1 MSTKAKCIESLVYC
15 SIINFV
21 YSVENAALRKRNLK
35 RKLKKKML
43 REKLS
48 SEFDENTKTL
58 QKGEASKL
66 DKKMSREK
74 LSSEFDENTKT
85 LQKGEASKLD
95 KKMSREKLSTKFN
108 ENTKTLQKGEAS
120 KLDKK
125 MSGEKLSSEFN
136 ENTKILKK
144 GETSKLD
151 NIDHSFE
158 SVGGIL
164 SEKTLKA
171 IYDMGFK
178 NMTEIQEKCIM
189 KILNDANR
197 SRDIVAVA
205 KTGSGKTLAYLILA
219 VEQLVHKKFSPD
231 LGTGCIVV
239 CPSRE
244 ICIQTHQ
251 VMQEMLKYYD
261 FTCAI
266 VIGGCSR
273 QREVEKL
280 SAGATFV
287 IGTPG
292 RLLDHLE
299 KTDFQFKKLKC
310 LIIDEFD
317 RIIDTNLHREMMQIL
332 QLLPRKRQTMI
343 FGATRSKL
351 TSTFVKIA
359 LPNRPICVGKRDKVE
374 EPTVEGLQQGYVI
387 CPVEKRFH
395 FLYTFLRCKKQKK
408 IMVFFSSCASVK
420 FHTELLR
427 VLNFSLLSIHG
438 KQQQQKR
445 TETYHQF
452 REQQSGLLLCT
463 DVAARGLDFSGVDWI
478 VQYDPPD
485 DPNEY
490 IHRVGRTARG
500 EGTKGNAILILQPCE
515 KRFLKHLKQA
525 SVFVRQ
531 FKFSWNKV
539 ADIQDRLENLI
550 SNEFFL
556 CISAKEAFT
565 GYVRAYESHHMKDVF
580 NVRSLDIGMVS
591 KSFGFRT
598 PLYIDLEKSE
608 KNEGLRSVGRKKQ
621 IRKQENTFIQIQ
633 SKKKIRA

>member
-74 LSSEFDENTKT
+74 LS
-85 LQKGEASKLD
+85 
-95 KKMSREKLSTKFN
+95 TKFN

-125 MSGEKLSSEFN
+125 MLREKLSSEFDEN
-136 ENTKILKK
+136 TKTLQKGKASKLDKKMLREKLSSEFDENTKILKK

-219 VEQLVHKKFSPD
+219 VEQLVLKKFSPD

-374 EPTVEGLQQGYVI
+374 EPTVEGLQQG
-387 CPVEKRFH
+387 
-395 FLYTFLRCKKQKK
+395 
-408 IMVFFSSCASVK
+408 
-420 FHTELLR
+420 
-427 VLNFSLLSIHG
+427 

-531 FKFSWNKV
+531 YKFSWNKV

-550 SNEFFL
+550 NNEFFL

>member
-1 MSTKAKCIESLVYC
+1 MSTKAKL
-15 SIINFV
+15 
-21 YSVENAALRKRNLK
+21 ENNALRKRNLK

-58 QKGEASKL
+58 QKGETSKL
-66 DKKMSREK
+66 DKKMSR
-74 LSSEFDENTKT
+74 
-85 LQKGEASKLD
+85 
-95 KKMSREKLSTKFN
+95 
-108 ENTKTLQKGEAS
+108 
-120 KLDKK
+120 
-125 MSGEKLSSEFN
+125 EKLSSEFN

-151 NIDHSFE
+151 SIDHSFE
-158 SVGGIL
+158 SVGGII

-171 IYDMGFK
+171 IYDMGFE

-197 SRDIVAVA
+197 SRDIVAMA
-205 KTGSGKTLAYLILA
+205 KTGR
-219 VEQLVHKKFSPD
+219 
-231 LGTGCIVV
+231 TGCIVV

-351 TSTFVKIA
+351 TSTFVKVA

-395 FLYTFLRCKKQKK
+395 FLYTFLRSKKQKK

-550 SNEFFL
+550 NNEFFL

>member
-1 MSTKAKCIESLVYC
+1 
-15 SIINFV
+15 
-21 YSVENAALRKRNLK
+21 
-35 RKLKKKML
+35 
-43 REKLS
+43 
-48 SEFDENTKTL
+48 
-58 QKGEASKL
+58 
-66 DKKMSREK
+66 
-74 LSSEFDENTKT
+74 
-85 LQKGEASKLD
+85 
-95 KKMSREKLSTKFN
+95 
-108 ENTKTLQKGEAS
+108 
-120 KLDKK
+120 
-125 MSGEKLSSEFN
+125 
-136 ENTKILKK
+136 
-144 GETSKLD
+144 
-151 NIDHSFE
+151 
-158 SVGGIL
+158 
-164 SEKTLKA
+164 
-171 IYDMGFK
+171 MGFE

-197 SRDIVAVA
+197 SRDIVAMA

-219 VEQLVHKKFSPD
+219 IEQLVHKKFSPD

-280 SAGATFV
+280 SAGATF
-287 IGTPG
+287 
-292 RLLDHLE
+292 

-351 TSTFVKIA
+351 TSTFVKVA
-359 LPNRPICVGKRDKVE
+359 LPNRPICIGKRDKVE
-374 EPTVEGLQQGYVI
+374 EPTVEGLQQ
-387 CPVEKRFH
+387 
-395 FLYTFLRCKKQKK
+395 
-408 IMVFFSSCASVK
+408 
-420 FHTELLR
+420 
-427 VLNFSLLSIHG
+427 G

-463 DVAARGLDFSGVDWI
+463 DVAARGVDWI

-525 SVFVRQ
+525 SVF
-531 FKFSWNKV
+531 
-539 ADIQDRLENLI
+539 LENLI
-550 SNEFFL
+550 NNEFFL

-580 NVRSLDIGMVS
+580 NVRSLDIGLVS

-598 PLYIDLEKSE
+598 PLYIDL
-608 KNEGLRSVGRKKQ
+608 GL
-621 IRKQENTFIQIQ
+621 
-633 SKKKIRA
+633 

>member
-1 MSTKAKCIESLVYC
+1 
-15 SIINFV
+15 
-21 YSVENAALRKRNLK
+21 
-35 RKLKKKML
+35 ML

-66 DKKMSREK
+66 DKKMLREK
-74 LSSEFDENTKT
+74 LSSEFDENTKI
-85 LQKGEASKLD
+85 LQKGEA
-95 KKMSREKLSTKFN
+95 
-108 ENTKTLQKGEAS
+108 
-120 KLDKK
+120 
-125 MSGEKLSSEFN
+125 
-136 ENTKILKK
+136 
-144 GETSKLD
+144 SKLD

-158 SVGGIL
+158 SVGDIL

-189 KILNDANR
+189 KILNDA

-219 VEQLVHKKFSPD
+219 VEQLVLKKFSPD

-299 KTDFQFKKLKC
+299 KLKC

-374 EPTVEGLQQGYVI
+374 EPT
-387 CPVEKRFH
+387 
-395 FLYTFLRCKKQKK
+395 
-408 IMVFFSSCASVK
+408 
-420 FHTELLR
+420 
-427 VLNFSLLSIHG
+427 G

-531 FKFSWNKV
+531 YKFSWNKV

-550 SNEFFL
+550 NNEFFL

-598 PLYIDLEKSE
+598 PLYIDL
-608 KNEGLRSVGRKKQ
+608 GL
-621 IRKQENTFIQIQ
+621 
-633 SKKKIRA
+633 

>member
-1 MSTKAKCIESLVYC
+1 
-15 SIINFV
+15 
-21 YSVENAALRKRNLK
+21 LRKRNMK
-35 RKLKKKML
+35 RKLK
-43 REKLS
+43 
-48 SEFDENTKTL
+48 
-58 QKGEASKL
+58 Q
-66 DKKMSREK
+66 KMSREK
-74 LSSEFDENTKT
+74 LP
-85 LQKGEASKLD
+85 
-95 KKMSREKLSTKFN
+95 
-108 ENTKTLQKGEAS
+108 
-120 KLDKK
+120 
-125 MSGEKLSSEFN
+125 SEFN
-136 ENTKILKK
+136 ENNKTQQKAESAKQ
-144 GETSKLD
+144 ES
-151 NIDHSFE
+151 IDHSFE
-158 SVGGIL
+158 SVGGII
-164 SEKTLKA
+164 SEKTLKG

-178 NMTEIQEKCIM
+178 NMTEIQEKCIL

-197 SRDIVAVA
+197 SRDIVAMA

-219 VEQLVHKKFSPD
+219 VEQLVHKKFSPE

-251 VMQEMLKYYD
+251 VMQELLKYYD

-299 KTDFQFKKLKC
+299 KLKC

-317 RIIDTNLHREMMQIL
+317 RIIDTNLHREMMQML
-332 QLLPRKRQTMI
+332 RLLPGKRQTMI

-351 TSTFVKIA
+351 TSAFVKVA

-374 EPTVEGLQQGYVI
+374 EATVEGLQQGYVI

-395 FLYTFLRCKKQKK
+395 FLYTFLRSNKQKK

-438 KQQQQKR
+438 KQKQQKR

-452 REQQSGLLLCT
+452 REEQCGLLLCT

-500 EGTKGNAILILQPCE
+500 EGTKGNALLILQPCE
-515 KRFLKHLKQA
+515 KRFLQHLKQA
-525 SVFVRQ
+525 SVFVKQ

-550 SNEFFL
+550 NNEFFL

-580 NVRSLDIGMVS
+580 NVRSLNIAMVS

-598 PLYIDLEKSE
+598 PLHVDLEE
-608 KNEGLRSVGRKKQ
+608 CVKNEGLRSVSRKKQ

>member
-95 KKMSREKLSTKFN
+95 KKMSREKLSSEFD
-108 ENTKTLQKGEAS
+108 ENTKTLQKGEA
-120 KLDKK
+120 
-125 MSGEKLSSEFN
+125 
-136 ENTKILKK
+136 
-144 GETSKLD
+144 SKLD

-158 SVGGIL
+158 SVGGII

-231 LGTGCIVV
+231 MGTGCIVV

-374 EPTVEGLQQGYVI
+374 EPTVEGLQQG
-387 CPVEKRFH
+387 
-395 FLYTFLRCKKQKK
+395 
-408 IMVFFSSCASVK
+408 
-420 FHTELLR
+420 
-427 VLNFSLLSIHG
+427 

-550 SNEFFL
+550 NNEFFL